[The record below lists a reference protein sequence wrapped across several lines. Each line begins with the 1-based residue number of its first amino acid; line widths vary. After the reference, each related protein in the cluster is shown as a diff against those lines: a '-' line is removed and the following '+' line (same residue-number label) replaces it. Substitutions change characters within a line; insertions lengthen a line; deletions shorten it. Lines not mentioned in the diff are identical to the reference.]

1 MNCQDFQ
8 NQMFEYVE
16 GSLSVDTRAVADKH
30 LAGCA
35 DCRLALRKEQQ
46 IAQSLLD
53 RFQQDT
59 KSLALCPEI
68 RRRVLAT
75 PNPRLITGLWHRMA
89 WPLGIAA
96 SLLLIVKVLLVHHF
110 PGVPMEDPNAA
121 STVSIDV
128 SYQAPTHKF
137 HKDGN
142 LVLDT
147 VSDQTVAISETLWTT
162 KPLRE
167 KQEKK
172 MPL

>member
-1 MNCQDFQ
+1 MNCEDFK

-16 GSLSVDTRAVADKH
+16 GSLSADSRAAADKH

-35 DCRLALRKEQQ
+35 NCRLALRKEQQ
-46 IAQSLLD
+46 IAQFLLD

-59 KSLALCPEI
+59 KNLALRPEI
-68 RRRVLAT
+68 RHRILAT
-75 PNPRLITGLWHRMA
+75 PSPRLINGLWHRAA

-96 SLLLIVKVLLVHHF
+96 SLLLVAKILLVHHF
-110 PGVPMEDPNAA
+110 SDARTADSNAPVA
-121 STVSIDV
+121 VSIDV
-128 SYQAPTHKF
+128 SYQVPTHKF

-142 LVLDT
+142 LILDT